1 MEQTLNRKKEYINF
15 LNEHLDDQEIT
26 LVIKEGNTSVETLRK
41 REKVTTSVSTI
52 ITHKLTAAAA
62 ALSVALVKLSYI

>member
-52 ITHKLTAAAA
+52 ITYILITFL
-62 ALSVALVKLSYI
+62 ALIMILPFIG